1 MRFSLILLATSLS
14 FALESAASTILGLR
28 QTVPALPTCSY
39 PCFVS
44 PNLGGCAAT
53 NYVCLCNNQEYLTS
67 TSTCILQHCSGADLT
82 TTYRIS
88 QATCLA
94 VGVTLS
100 IPGLPSSTVAVA
112 TAASVQSSTA
122 VAAPASVQSSTTGSQ
137 AAAGGPTASIKSND
151 AGAPASPTAQQ
162 TVVDSPTTTSILSN
176 NDTPSSRVNILAGI
190 AALALTACLL

>member
-1 MRFSLILLATSLS
+1 MRFPLILLATSLS
-14 FALESAASTILGLR
+14 SALESVASNILGLR

-39 PCFVS
+39 PCFVN

-112 TAASVQSSTA
+112 TAASAQSSTSSQS
-122 VAAPASVQSSTTGSQ
+122 AASGLTTSGSQ
-137 AAAGGPTASIKSND
+137 PPTTIKSND
-151 AGAPASPTAQQ
+151 AGAPPSPTAPQ
-162 TVVDSPTTTSILSN
+162 TTVDASTTTTIPVSH
-176 NDTPSSRVNILAGI
+176 NDASSSRVNILAGI
-190 AALALTACLL
+190 AALALNACLL

>member
-1 MRFSLILLATSLS
+1 MRFSLILFATSLS
-14 FALESAASTILGLR
+14 FALESVASTILGLR

-100 IPGLPSSTVAVA
+100 IPGLTSSTAAVA
-112 TAASVQSSTA
+112 TAPSVQSST
-122 VAAPASVQSSTTGSQ
+122 SSSQ
-137 AAAGGPTASIKSND
+137 AAAGPTTTIKSND
-151 AGAPASPTAQQ
+151 AGAPPSPTAPQ
-162 TVVDSPTTTSILSN
+162 TVVEAPTATSPLSH
-176 NDTPSSRVNILAGI
+176 NDASSSRMDILAGI
-190 AALALTACLL
+190 AALALNACLL